1 MRIPRIIHYISP
13 LIPTILSAITFYL
26 ATSINLDYR
35 SLFLLGL
42 IGAFILIISLEK
54 QGKKEKLG
62 A

>member
-54 QGKKEKLG
+54 QRKKEKLG

>member
-1 MRIPRIIHYISP
+1 MRIPRIIQYISP

-26 ATSINLDYR
+26 ATSINLNYR

-54 QGKKEKLG
+54 QRKKEKLG

>member
-1 MRIPRIIHYISP
+1 MRIPRIIQYISP

-54 QGKKEKLG
+54 QRKKEKLG

>member
-1 MRIPRIIHYISP
+1 MRIPRIIQYISP